1 MTQKI
6 ILILAILGPFIAY
19 FFYTRLASQYKKKY
33 PVKALSLVSIIL
45 VIISLGYLRF
55 NENYSPSLTKP
66 NASLEPFDIVAIQL
80 NALQRNNIPFNDAGI
95 EQVWEFAHPN
105 NKKITGPLEKFK
117 KMLYSKNYK
126 ILIGHKNSEIII
138 LSENL
143 NKSVYQ
149 VIILSNDKKKY
160 SYIWQVEKVKDKG
173 DLMNCWMT
181 TSVSNPEFLGE
192 VI

>member
-1 MTQKI
+1 M
-6 ILILAILGPFIAY
+6 
-19 FFYTRLASQYKKKY
+19 
-33 PVKALSLVSIIL
+33 
-45 VIISLGYLRF
+45 SLGYLRF

-66 NASLEPFDIVAIQL
+66 NTSLKPFDIVAIQL
-80 NALQRNNIPFNDAGI
+80 NALQRNNVPFNDAGI

-126 ILIGHKNSEIII
+126 ILIGHKSSEIII

-143 NKSVYQ
+143 NKSIYK

-160 SYIWQVEKVKDKG
+160 SYIWEVEKVQIEG
-173 DLMNCWMT
+173 DLTNCWMT
-181 TSVSNPEFLGE
+181 TSVSNPEFLGD